1 MGPEQDQ
8 GYRRD
13 HPLTYDT
20 SETAIPENEIVG
32 SADLNPS
39 YPYYRDVG
47 LSQNW
52 WFNLAA
58 VFSLQ

>member
-39 YPYYRDVG
+39 YP
-47 LSQNW
+47 
-52 WFNLAA
+52 
-58 VFSLQ
+58 